1 MEAPSSASSS
11 SSQSSEK
18 SHTIPPFL
26 SKLYD
31 LVDDRATDS
40 TVSWSPN
47 DPSFV
52 IWDVSAVEQELLPK
66 YFKHNNFS
74 SFIRQLNTYG
84 FRKTNPDRWEF
95 ANDGFV
101 KGQKHLLR
109 NIGRRKATQSSQ
121 SNGQHRKPQ
130 QKNTSAAPCVEIGKI
145 GLRDEVEM
153 LKSDKNVL
161 AQELVKFRQH
171 QKNSENKLHVLTQRI
186 QGMEINQQQML
197 SFLAMAVQ
205 SPGFLAQ
212 FLQQNESNWR
222 TAERSRKRPL
232 PALEQGAQECETM
245 GQIVRYQSPI
255 TENVTSQNNL
265 NQNIEVSQFL
275 DSSLKKSPFPA
286 PKQSMQDCVNVVPL
300 PDGQIVRYQP
310 LKNENST
317 SQDIPMSIIDISQP
331 LDPSLDELDDL
342 FANIDFSSFG
352 DVPMEL
358 NPFSEN
364 EGPFI
369 LPELPEDNVIEQF
382 LLGSSVLDNI
392 GNAEQIP
399 MEILENWVEEG
410 SGNDAPVDKS

>member
-1 MEAPSSASSS
+1 M
-11 SSQSSEK
+11 
-18 SHTIPPFL
+18 
-26 SKLYD
+26 
-31 LVDDRATDS
+31 VDDRATDS
-40 TVSWSPN
+40 TISWSPN

-101 KGQKHLLR
+101 MDQKHLLR

-121 SNGQHRKPQ
+121 SNGQHKKSQ
-130 QKNTSAAPCVEIGKI
+130 QKNTSVAPCVEVGKI

-161 AQELVKFRQH
+161 MQELVKLMQH
-171 QKNSENKLHVLTQRI
+171 QKNSESKLHVLTQRI
-186 QGMEINQQQML
+186 QGMEIDQQQML

-212 FLQQNESNWR
+212 FLQQNDSNWR
-222 TAERSRKRPL
+222 IAETSRKRPL
-232 PALEQGAQECETM
+232 PALEQGVQECETE

-255 TENVTSQNNL
+255 IENTTSQDNL
-265 NQNIEVSQFL
+265 NQKIEVSQFL

-286 PKQSMQDCVNVVPL
+286 LEQVMQECANVVP
-300 PDGQIVRYQP
+300 DGQVVRYQP

-317 SQDIPMSIIDISQP
+317 SQDIPMSIMDISQS
-331 LDPSLDELDDL
+331 LDPSLDGLDDL

-352 DVPMEL
+352 DVPMES

-369 LPELPEDNVIEQF
+369 LPELPEDNVLEQL
-382 LLGSSVLDNI
+382 LLGGSALENI

-399 MEILENWVEEG
+399 MEILENGVEEG
-410 SGNDAPVDKS
+410 SDSDAPVDTS